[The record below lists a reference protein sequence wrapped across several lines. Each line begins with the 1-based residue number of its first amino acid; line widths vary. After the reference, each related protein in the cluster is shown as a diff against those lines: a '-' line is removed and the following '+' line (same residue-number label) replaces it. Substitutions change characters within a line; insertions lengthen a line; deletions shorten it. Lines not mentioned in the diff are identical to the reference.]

1 MARDTAAPGARLLR
15 LWRRLAPLPGGNRLF
30 GLLLGWMVP
39 YTGSIRPLVLSL
51 EPGRTRVA
59 LRDRRAVRNHLG
71 SIHAIA
77 LANLGEVTSG
87 LALLTALPPGVRG
100 IVTGISIQY
109 LKKAR
114 GLLVAE
120 CSAEAPALAEPGE
133 HTVEAR
139 IIDATGDPVAVLM
152 ARWRLS
158 PP

>member
-1 MARDTAAPGARLLR
+1 MARDTASPGDRLLR
-15 LWRRLAPLPGGNRLF
+15 IWRGLSSYPGGRRLF
-30 GLLLGWMVP
+30 GLLLGRMVP
-39 YTGSIRPLVLSL
+39 YTGSIRPEILAL
-51 EPGRTRVA
+51 EPGHARVS

-77 LANLGEVTSG
+77 LANLGEVTTG

-100 IVTGISIQY
+100 IVTALSIQY

-114 GLLVAE
+114 GRLTADCQAAAPEVR
-120 CSAEAPALAEPGE
+120 EALE

-139 IIDATGDPVAVLM
+139 ILDAAGDPVAIVA